1 MALVKSIMTPKVF
14 SLGLKDTL
22 LEAYEIMKTCQVTHI
37 PVLEDKRVVGM
48 VSRGDILLHATYH
61 DKNLELSDV
70 PITDIMSR
78 SVVTCLPSATVANVA
93 ATMIC
98 CKIEAIPVVNVDGE
112 LSGIVTSTDLLDY
125 LCMLEEEAG
134 GNVMP
139 FDFIERDLTA
149 RPTRVTLTRQ
159 RA

>member
-1 MALVKSIMTPKVF
+1 MSLVKSIMTPKVF
-14 SLGLKDTL
+14 CLNLKDTL

-37 PVLEDKRVVGM
+37 PVLAEKRVVGM
-48 VSRGDILLHATYH
+48 VSRGDILLHANYR
-61 DKNLELSDV
+61 DNNLEFSDI
-70 PITDIMSR
+70 PITDVMSR
-78 SVVTCLPSATVANVA
+78 SVVTCLPSATIANVA
-93 ATMIC
+93 ATMLC

-112 LSGIVTSTDLLDY
+112 LTGIVTSTDLLDY

-139 FDFIERDLTA
+139 FDFIERD
-149 RPTRVTLTRQ
+149 PTMRQARVTLTRQ

>member
-14 SLGLKDTL
+14 SLELKDSL
-22 LEAYEIMKTCQVTHI
+22 LDAYEIMKTCQVTHM
-37 PVLEDKRVVGM
+37 PVVEERQVVGM
-48 VSRGDILLHATYH
+48 VSRGDILLHANYR
-61 DKNLELSDV
+61 DKSLELADV
-70 PITDIMSR
+70 PITDVMSR
-78 SVVTCLPSATVANVA
+78 SVVTCLPSATIANVA
-93 ATMIC
+93 ATMMC

-112 LSGIVTSTDLLDY
+112 LIGIVTSTDLLDY

-139 FDFIERDLTA
+139 LDFVERDRTF
-149 RPTRVTLTRQ
+149 RPARVTLTRQ